1 MSVSQW
7 RAGVAIVVLVVACVT
22 AATATVAISRTP
34 SERIRGDLE
43 ERVARPAFGP
53 SSVSIALG
61 DSAASIGRR
70 LVAGQAI
77 GSHTRFELL
86 ASLLG
91 WESRLEPGD
100 YTFEAGLTTF
110 EILRRIHFGE
120 TSPLRVVIPE
130 GLRLEQVTERLAQS
144 SVVDPD
150 AFRTAL
156 ESVSSETLAGS
167 LAANR
172 PAGAS
177 LEGYLFPSAYSF
189 PLDGSAD
196 DIIRQMLSRFNDS
209 LTPQLWERIN
219 SSGRSL
225 HEILI
230 IASIIEREVIEDSE
244 RVLVSAVIW
253 NRLEAGM
260 LLQMDST
267 VQYAV
272 GRAGD
277 WWKRELTLADL
288 EVDSPYNTYRSSGLP
303 PTPIAAPGLASIEA
317 AANPANVPYI
327 FFFARGDGTHAF
339 AVTYEEHQANVE
351 RYRGGSR

>member
-1 MSVSQW
+1 MATSQW
-7 RAGVAIVVLVVACVT
+7 RLGVTIVVLLVAFVT

-34 SERIRGDLE
+34 SERFRSDLE
-43 ERVARPAFGP
+43 GQVARPSYGP

-70 LVAGQAI
+70 LETGDAI

-144 SVVDPD
+144 NVVDAD
-150 AFRTAL
+150 AFRAAL
-156 ESVSSETLAGS
+156 EAVSGETLAGS

-172 PAGAS
+172 PPGTS

-189 PLDGSAD
+189 ALGGTAEDA
-196 DIIRQMLSRFNDS
+196 IRLMLSRFNDCPHAPA
-209 LTPQLWERIN
+209 LGADQQLGAHAARDF
-219 SSGRSL
+219 G
-225 HEILI
+225 H
-230 IASIIEREVIEDSE
+230 
-244 RVLVSAVIW
+244 RVDD
-253 NRLEAGM
+253 R
-260 LLQMDST
+260 
-267 VQYAV
+267 
-272 GRAGD
+272 
-277 WWKRELTLADL
+277 
-288 EVDSPYNTYRSSGLP
+288 
-303 PTPIAAPGLASIEA
+303 
-317 AANPANVPYI
+317 
-327 FFFARGDGTHAF
+327 ARGD
-339 AVTYEEHQANVE
+339 
-351 RYRGGSR
+351 

>member
-1 MSVSQW
+1 MTASQW
-7 RAGVAIVVLVVACVT
+7 RLSMTIGVLVVAFVA

-34 SERIRGDLE
+34 SERTLGDLQE
-43 ERVARPAFGP
+43 QVADLTYGP

-61 DSAASIGRR
+61 DSAALIARR
-70 LVAGQAI
+70 LEAGNAI
-77 GSHTRFELL
+77 GSRNRFELL

-100 YTFEAGLTTF
+100 YTFEPGLTTF

-144 SVVDPD
+144 NVVGPN
-150 AFRTAL
+150 AFRAAL
-156 ESVSSETLAGS
+156 ESVSAKTLAGS
-167 LAANR
+167 LAVNR

-177 LEGYLFPSAYSF
+177 LEGYLFPSAYTF
-189 PLDGSAD
+189 PLDGSAED
-196 DIIRQMLSRFNDS
+196 VIGQMLSRFNDS
-209 LTPQLWERIN
+209 LTPQLWEQIN

-230 IASIIEREVIEDSE
+230 IASIIEREVLKDSE
-244 RVLVSAVIW
+244 RTLVSAVIR
-253 NRLEAGM
+253 NRLDAGM

-272 GRAGD
+272 GREGD
-277 WWKRELTLADL
+277 WWKRDLTAADL
-288 EVDSPYNTYRSSGLP
+288 RVDSPYNTYRSPGLP
-303 PTPIAAPGLASIEA
+303 PTPIASPGLASIEA
-317 AANPANVPYI
+317 AANPANVPYM
-327 FFFARGDGTHAF
+327 FFVAKGDGTHVF
-339 AVTYEEHQANVE
+339 AVTFEEHQANVE
-351 RYRGGSR
+351 RYRGDP

>member
-1 MSVSQW
+1 MSDSQW
-7 RAGVAIVVLVVACVT
+7 RLGATIVVLVVAVVT
-22 AATATVAISRTP
+22 AASATVAISRSP
-34 SERIRGDLE
+34 SERLGSDLNHGA
-43 ERVARPAFGP
+43 VQATYGP

-61 DSAASIGRR
+61 DSAASIGLR
-70 LVAGQAI
+70 LEAGKAI

-144 SVVDPD
+144 NVVDPD
-150 AFRTAL
+150 AFRAAL
-156 ESVSSETLAGS
+156 ASVSEETLAGS
-167 LAANR
+167 LAVNR
-172 PAGAS
+172 PAGVS

-189 PLDGSAD
+189 PLDGSAE
-196 DIIRQMLSRFNDS
+196 DIIQLMLSRFNDS
-209 LTPQLWERIN
+209 LTPQLWEQIN
-219 SSGRSL
+219 KSGRSL

-253 NRLEAGM
+253 NRLDVGM

-272 GRAGD
+272 GRGGD
-277 WWKRELTLADL
+277 WWKRDLTSADL
-288 EVDSPYNTYRSSGLP
+288 RFDSPYNTYRAAGLP

-317 AANPANVPYI
+317 AANPANVPYL
-327 FFFARGDGTHAF
+327 FFVAKGDGTHVF
-339 AVTYEEHQANVE
+339 AVTFEEHQANVE

>member
-1 MSVSQW
+1 MTASQW
-7 RAGVAIVVLVVACVT
+7 RLAASIVVSVVAFVI
-22 AATATVAISRTP
+22 AASATVAISRTP
-34 SERIRGDLE
+34 SEWLPSDLE
-43 ERVARPAFGP
+43 GQAARSTYGP
-53 SSVSIALG
+53 SSVSIAPG
-61 DSAASIGRR
+61 DSAAAIGRR
-70 LVAGQAI
+70 LEVGNAI

-130 GLRLEQVTERLAQS
+130 GLRIEQVTERLAQS
-144 SVVDPD
+144 NVVDAD
-150 AFRTAL
+150 AFRAAL

-167 LAANR
+167 LAVNR
-172 PAGAS
+172 PPGAS

-189 PLDGSAD
+189 PLDGSEED
-196 DIIRQMLSRFNDS
+196 VIRQMLSRFNDS
-209 LTPQLWERIN
+209 LTPRLWELIN
-219 SSGRSL
+219 NSGRSL

-230 IASIIEREVIEDSE
+230 IASIIEREAVEDSE

-253 NRLEAGM
+253 NRLDVGM
-260 LLQMDST
+260 MLQMDST

-277 WWKRELTLADL
+277 WWKRDLTSADL
-288 EVDSPYNTYRSSGLP
+288 RVDSPYNTYRASGLP
-303 PTPIAAPGLASIEA
+303 PTPIASPGLASIEA
-317 AANPANVPYI
+317 AANPANVPYM
-327 FFFARGDGTHAF
+327 FFVAKGDGTHAF
-339 AVTYEEHQANVE
+339 AVTFEEHQANVE
-351 RYRGGSR
+351 RYRGGSQ

>member
-1 MSVSQW
+1 MSASQW

-43 ERVARPAFGP
+43 EQVAHPAFGP

-144 SVVDPD
+144 NVVDPD

-303 PTPIAAPGLASIEA
+303 PTPIAAPGAGI
-317 AANPANVPYI
+317 
-327 FFFARGDGTHAF
+327 D
-339 AVTYEEHQANVE
+339 
-351 RYRGGSR
+351 